1 MNLAAAKNPVLDD
14 MPEFAI
20 RDPAVAYS
28 GGLFY
33 VYYTYVDFRREG
45 HLYISTHMRTTA
57 DFVDW
62 SDTREVFG
70 GPNHY
75 SSPGN
80 VLRHPVTGRWAICV
94 QSYPFPPGKDMG
106 DDRCRLFIAASDDLV
121 TWSEPRVLVEAGAQ
135 HNYNTD
141 PRQID
146 PYIALDG
153 DRAWCYYKTE
163 GELGLLISED
173 GLATWREALPDRP
186 AIGRGHMPTGETV
199 ENPYVVR
206 HDDRWWMFL
215 SPCSAPRKIGYTV
228 SDNLTDWPAAEYLD
242 FPDLPW
248 APHGPTAPAILDL
261 HEIRRAGPPRRIA
274 RGKTEDRVGNELPTL
289 RGPDGPRW
297 LMLFHGDC
305 EPRNTGHEAAL
316 GIAVSGD
323 LINWTIP

>member
-1 MNLAAAKNPVLDD
+1 MMPQRVRNPVLND

-20 RDPAVAYS
+20 RDPAAAYS
-28 GGLFY
+28 GGLFH

-57 DFVDW
+57 DFVNW

-70 GPNHY
+70 GPSHY

-80 VLRHPVTGRWAICV
+80 VFHCPSTGRWAICM
-94 QSYPFPPGKDMG
+94 QSYPFPPGKDTG
-106 DDRCRLFIAASDDLV
+106 DDRCRLFIAVSDDLV
-121 TWSEPRVLVEAGAQ
+121 TWSEPRVLVEAGAR
-135 HNYNTD
+135 HNYND
-141 PRQID
+141 SPRQID
-146 PYIALDG
+146 PYIVLDG

-163 GELGLLISED
+163 GELGLLVSTD
-173 GLATWREALPDRP
+173 GLVTWREALPDRP

-199 ENPYVVR
+199 ENPYVLR
-206 HDDRWWMFL
+206 HDGRWWMFC

-228 SDNLTDWPAAEYLD
+228 SDSLTDWPAVEYLD

-248 APHGPTAPAILDL
+248 APHGPTAPAILDVHAL
-261 HEIRRAGPPRRIA
+261 DLAGRPASLKLRRTRQDDSI
-274 RGKTEDRVGNELPTL
+274 DL
-289 RGPDGPRW
+289 PRW

-316 GIAVSGD
+316 GLAISDD
-323 LINWTIP
+323 LINWQLP